1 MSLLV
6 AESPADARSLLGSGR
21 GAVVVVPVYNGYE
34 DFIRCLES
42 LLRHTPDNV
51 DLLFVDD
58 RGADRRFM
66 NLLQGVDLNH
76 RAVVLAMPANSG
88 FVGACNAAF
97 DACDS
102 RDVILV
108 NSDVV
113 VSTEWYE
120 RLSAA
125 ACSSNIV
132 ATATALTNH
141 GTLLSVPE
149 INQPSPTLH
158 GQQLLAD
165 HAERVARD
173 SLRLRPTIPTAIGHC
188 CYIKRS
194 ALNVVGG
201 FSVDFGKGY
210 GEEVDLSQRMI
221 SAGFRH
227 VCADDVFVFHRGGGS
242 FGDDKSELQE
252 TNDRIISARYRY
264 YDKWVQHAATDRESP
279 FAVAIDV
286 AAIALRGMS
295 IAIDGQ
301 CLGPEYMGTQQVV
314 VETVRALSRRADIRS
329 VRLHIPANI
338 STSTLKK
345 VSDLPGVVLC
355 PPDYPIRDR
364 ADVIYRPYQLT
375 NNDEL
380 RRLKQWGNRVVINQL
395 DLIAYHNPFYFESF
409 RKWNSYRTDT
419 RDILA
424 QVDGVAFI
432 SETAQREADFEGL
445 IAQETARKTVY
456 CGTDQSEISDARRP
470 KGLAAIDGRPFLVCL
485 GASYHHK
492 NRVQAIRVLR
502 SLRQRGWNGCL
513 VLAGVTPPNGNSLAA
528 ESEELLGDRDLEQST
543 YILGAVSDEER
554 RWLFENCSLTV
565 YLSTVEGFGFIP
577 FESASYGVPCL
588 SSRGGSL
595 AEVLP
600 ADYPTVDLFDVE
612 TAVDLAWTFLTEP
625 EFSRKHVDTLVAHQQ
640 AFTWDRT
647 VELLLELFHDSV
659 RRKPKTQLTRILSHE
674 QEIETLKDK
683 TKLLQA
689 EIRRLADA
697 NEELGLA
704 NDALHDANT
713 KLNDANNQLFAL
725 NDRLLIGDRGGTWR
739 RWLSWP
745 LRRSARRTGALLQ
758 KKPW

>member
-1 MSLLV
+1 
-6 AESPADARSLLGSGR
+6 
-21 GAVVVVPVYNGYE
+21 VYNSYE
-34 DFIRCLES
+34 DFVRCLES
-42 LLRHTPDNV
+42 LLTHTPNEA
-51 DLLFVDD
+51 DLLFIDD
-58 RGADRRFM
+58 QGADRRFV
-66 NLLQGVDLNH
+66 NLLSGVEINH
-76 RAVVLAMPANSG
+76 RAVVLAMPANVG

-97 DACDS
+97 EACGS

-113 VSTEWYE
+113 VSAEWYE
-120 RLSAA
+120 RLSDAVY
-125 ACSSNIV
+125 SSNVI
-132 ATATALTNH
+132 ATATAMTNH
-141 GTLLSVPE
+141 GTLLSIPD
-149 INQPSPTLH
+149 INQPNPSLY
-158 GQQLLAD
+158 GQQLVDD

-201 FSVDFGKGY
+201 FSVEFGRGY

-242 FGDDKSELQE
+242 FGDERSELQE
-252 TNDRIISARYRY
+252 ANDRIISARYRY
-264 YDKWVQHAATDRESP
+264 YDKWVENIATDRGSP
-279 FAVAIDV
+279 FALAVDV
-286 AAIALRGMS
+286 ARIALRGMS
-295 IAIDGQ
+295 IAVDGR

-314 VETVRALSRRADIRS
+314 VETVRALSRRSDIRG
-329 VRLHIPANI
+329 VRLHVPANI

-345 VSDLPGVVLC
+345 VSNLPGVVVC

-380 RRLKQWGNRVVINQL
+380 RVLKQWGNRVVVNQL
-395 DLIAYHNPFYFESF
+395 DFIAYHNPFYFESF
-409 RKWNSYRTDT
+409 SKWNSYRTDT
-419 RDILA
+419 RDMLA

-445 IAQETARKTVY
+445 IAQETAQRTVY
-456 CGTDQSEISDARRP
+456 CGTDLSEISEMRRP
-470 KGLAAIDGRPFLVCL
+470 KRLAAVDDRPFLLCL

-492 NRVQAIRVLR
+492 NRVQAVRVLR
-502 SLRQRGWNGCL
+502 LLRQRGWNGCL
-513 VLAGVTPPNGNSLAA
+513 VLAGVTPPNGNSLAV
-528 ESEELLGDRDLEQST
+528 ESEELLNDKDLSQST
-543 YILGAVSDEER
+543 FILGAVSDEER

-565 YLSTVEGFGFIP
+565 YLSTVEGFGFVP

-595 AEVLP
+595 AELLP

-612 TAVDLAWTFLTEP
+612 TAAELAWRFLTEP
-625 EFSRKHVDTLVAHQQ
+625 EFSQKHVDALASHQQ

-659 RRKPKTQLTRILSHE
+659 RSKPKTQLTKILAHE
-674 QEIETLKDK
+674 AETMKLKVKAD
-683 TKLLQA
+683 LLTA

-704 NDALHDANT
+704 NDALHDANK
-713 KLNDANNQLFAL
+713 KLNDANDQLFAL

-745 LRRSARRTGALLQ
+745 LRRLARKAGALLQ
-758 KKPW
+758 KKPG